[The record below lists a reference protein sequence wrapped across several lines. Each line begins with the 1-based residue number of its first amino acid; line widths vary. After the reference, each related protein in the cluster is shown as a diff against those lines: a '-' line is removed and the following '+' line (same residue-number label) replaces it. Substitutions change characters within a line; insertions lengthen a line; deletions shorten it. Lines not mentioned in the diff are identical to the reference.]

1 VPQGM
6 SPASEAAR
14 TPACL
19 GRISWLRRLRL
30 EKPLGHRNFL
40 TGLKSSGKYDGGW
53 RTRFGAVS
61 AVRWPGICTQVA
73 FYGTGVWQVL
83 HVWA

>member
-19 GRISWLRRLRL
+19 GRISWLRRVRL
-30 EKPLGHRNFL
+30 EIPLIHRNFL
-40 TGLKSSGKYDGGW
+40 TGLKSSGECDGGLGLA
-53 RTRFGAVS
+53 RFLAVCPL
-61 AVRWPGICTQVA
+61 VRWSA
-73 FYGTGVWQVL
+73 
-83 HVWA
+83 